1 MTTKELID
9 KLRRMPP
16 DSEVSFQVEDQ
27 ISGPRDVVFD
37 GEHVVLWDGDHL
49 YPVELENDAARI
61 VPGSEVKSDPPCE
74 YDYAL
79 IRRKVVLDREFGV
92 IEQAWD
98 I

>member
-16 DSEVSFQVEDQ
+16 DSVVFFQVEDQ
-27 ISGPRDVVFD
+27 CSGPADVIWD
-37 GEHVVLWDGDHL
+37 GESVVLWDGDHL
-49 YPVELENDAARI
+49 YPVETDPDSGI
-61 VPGSEVKSDPPCE
+61 VPGAEVKSDPPCE

-79 IRRKVVLDREFGV
+79 VSRKTVLGREYGV

-98 I
+98 A